1 MQTEPIP
8 PATTDRRGP
17 SIGSLPAQPASPGR
31 LTRLADAGHDAISE
45 LGSERFTNRELSWL
59 EFGARLLDLADD
71 ERVPLLERVK
81 FLAIFSEGLDEF
93 FQVRVAGLKDQ
104 VDAGLRAR
112 SADGL
117 RPSETLRA
125 IGRRVSELVH
135 RQSSIFVDEI
145 APQLAAAGIRLSD
158 WPSLDDDDRE
168 YLVEVFQRQ
177 IFPVLTPLSVDPG
190 HPFPYISNLS
200 LNLIVR
206 VGDPVTGEERVARVK
221 VPPLLPR
228 FVVMPDGERFVPLE
242 QIIAA
247 HLATLFP
254 DMVIGEHYAFRVT
267 RNADLALEEDE
278 ADDLLVAVEMELRR
292 RRFGRAVRLEVA
304 ADMSADT
311 REMLVHELDLG
322 PEDLYETAA
331 PLDLGGL
338 WAVHALDRPE
348 LQEEAWAPM
357 TAPRLANAGN
367 EPSDLFAVL
376 RERDV
381 LVHHPY
387 DSFATSVEAFIS
399 QASFDPNVLAIKQT
413 LYRTSGDSPIVASLI
428 HAAESG
434 KQVAAVVELKA
445 RFDEQNNILWARAL
459 EEAGVHVVYGLVGLK
474 THSKAALIVRREEEG
489 IRRYCHLGTGNYNP
503 RTARQYEDLGLLSAD
518 PDLGAD
524 VGDLFNFLTGYSRY
538 AQYRKLT
545 VAPVALRHRIL
556 EYIEQEA
563 AAGESG
569 RITIK
574 VNGLTD
580 PEVIDALYRASAVG
594 VPIDLVVRGVCCL
607 RPGVAGLSE
616 TIRVRSIVGRF
627 LEHSRIYRF
636 GGTEGRPLTLLLGSS
651 DLMER
656 NLDRRIEVLFPVTDL
671 ELQARVLEILD
682 LNLADD
688 TNSWALGETGT
699 WSRVPTLEG
708 FSAQHRLQELARDRA
723 RRRRESDAL
732 GVPPT

>member
-1 MQTEPIP
+1 VTE
-8 PATTDRRGP
+8 RGP
-17 SIGSLPAQPASPGR
+17 
-31 LTRLADAGHDAISE
+31 
-45 LGSERFTNRELSWL
+45 ERFTNRELSWL
-59 EFGARLLDLADD
+59 EFGSRLLELAADD
-71 ERVPLLERVK
+71 QVPLLERVK

-104 VDAGLRAR
+104 VDAGLRTR

-125 IGRRVSELVH
+125 IGARVTELVD
-135 RQSSIFVDEI
+135 RQSHIFVG
-145 APQLAAAGIRLSD
+145 AVVPALADAGVRVAD
-158 WPSLDDDDRE
+158 WSSLDAADRE
-168 YLVEVFQRQ
+168 HLVDVFHRQ

-206 VGDPVTGEERVARVK
+206 VGDPITGVERVARVK

-228 FVVMPDGERFVPLE
+228 FVVMPDGERFVALE

-247 HLATLFP
+247 QLSTLFP

-267 RNADLALEEDE
+267 RNADLVLDEDE
-278 ADDLLVAVEMELRR
+278 ADDLLAAVEMELRR

-304 ADMSADT
+304 AEMSTDL
-311 REMLVHELDLG
+311 RDMLVHELDLG
-322 PEDLYETAA
+322 PEDLYEIAA

-338 WAVHALDRPE
+338 WEVHRLDRPDLHE
-348 LQEEAWAPM
+348 AAWAPM
-357 TAPRLANAGN
+357 TPPRLANAGN
-367 EPSDLFAVL
+367 EPADLFAVL

-387 DSFATSVEAFIS
+387 DSFTTSVEAFIA
-399 QASFDPNVLAIKQT
+399 QAAADPDVLAIKQT
-413 LYRTSGDSPIVASLI
+413 LYRTSGDSPIAASLI
-428 HAAESG
+428 QAAEAG

-445 RFDEQNNILWARAL
+445 RFDEQANILWARAL

-474 THSKAALIVRREEEG
+474 THSKAALVVRREEDG

-503 RTARQYEDLGLLSAD
+503 RTARQYEDVGLLSAD
-518 PDLGAD
+518 PELGAD

-538 AQYRKLT
+538 ARYRKLV
-545 VAPVALRHRIL
+545 VAPMALRQRIVEL
-556 EYIEQEA
+556 IEQEA
-563 AAGESG
+563 AAGPDG
-569 RITIK
+569 RIAIK

-580 PEVIDALYRASAVG
+580 PDVIDALYLASSAG

-607 RPGVAGLSE
+607 RPGVPGVSE

-636 GGTEGRPLTLLLGSS
+636 GGTGDRPLTLLMGSA

-656 NLDRRIEVLFPVTDL
+656 NLDRRIEVLTPVCDP
-671 ELQARVLEILD
+671 ELQARLLEVLE

-688 TNSWALGETGT
+688 TNSWALGPNGSWE
-699 WSRVPTLEG
+699 RVERVEG
-708 FSAQHRLQELARDRA
+708 ISAQRRLQELARDRA
-723 RRRRESDAL
+723 RRRREADTL
-732 GVPPT
+732 GAPAG